1 MLIPQSLAHHVNHV
15 GAGWGQFLLAYHRL
29 FYFWFAIA
37 ICVASLYTDVMPN
50 YETHPLR
57 VIRRR
62 HGLEMKELARLAGV
76 SRATVSQIEEGR
88 TKHPNDRVIAVLARL
103 SGEDPKELFSRVVS
117 WGGQRLEDLVP
128 RRALSALQLPPEA
141 LVDLYPSFAAWRSEF
156 ADNPT
161 RFASFLRINRL
172 TVAKYE
178 SGGFVGGMPDSL
190 VHALIARFGLSDA
203 YLLAVEE
210 LPVG

>member
-1 MLIPQSLAHHVNHV
+1 
-15 GAGWGQFLLAYHRL
+15 
-29 FYFWFAIA
+29 
-37 ICVASLYTDVMPN
+37 MPN

-62 HGLEMKELARLAGV
+62 QGLEMKELARLAGV

-88 TKHPNDRVIAVLARL
+88 TKRPNERVIAVLARL
-103 SGEDPKELFSRVVS
+103 SGEDPKGLLERVVS
-117 WGGQRLEDLVP
+117 WTGQQFEDLVP
-128 RRALSALQLPPEA
+128 RRAMTALQLPPEA
-141 LVDLYPSFAAWRSEF
+141 LRDLYPSFAAWRSEF

-178 SGGFVGGMPDSL
+178 RGGFVGGMPDSL
-190 VHALIARFGLSDA
+190 VHALVARLGVSEE
-203 YLLAVEE
+203 YLLALEE

>member
-1 MLIPQSLAHHVNHV
+1 
-15 GAGWGQFLLAYHRL
+15 
-29 FYFWFAIA
+29 
-37 ICVASLYTDVMPN
+37 MPN

-88 TKHPNDRVIAVLARL
+88 TKKPNARVVAVLARL
-103 SGEDPKELFSRVVS
+103 AGEDPLALLARVEA
-117 WGGQRLEDLVP
+117 WAGQRLEDLVP
-128 RRALSALQLPPEA
+128 RRALAALQLPPES
-141 LVDLYPSFAAWRSEF
+141 LRDLYPSFVAWRSEF

-161 RFASFLRINRL
+161 RFASFLKINRL

-178 SGGFVGGMPDSL
+178 RGGFVGGMPDSL
-190 VHALIARFGLSDA
+190 AHALVDKLKLSDD

>member
-1 MLIPQSLAHHVNHV
+1 
-15 GAGWGQFLLAYHRL
+15 
-29 FYFWFAIA
+29 
-37 ICVASLYTDVMPN
+37 MPN

-88 TKHPNDRVIAVLARL
+88 TKKPNARVVAVLARL
-103 SGEDPKELFSRVVS
+103 AGEDPLALLARVES
-117 WGGQRLEDLVP
+117 WAGQRLEDLVP
-128 RRALSALQLPPEA
+128 RRALAALQLPPES
-141 LVDLYPSFAAWRSEF
+141 LKDLYPSFVAWRGEF

-161 RFASFLRINRL
+161 RFASFLKINRL

-178 SGGFVGGMPDSL
+178 RGGFVGGMPDSL
-190 VHALIARFGLSDA
+190 AHALVDKLKLSDE
-203 YLLAVEE
+203 YLLAVED
-210 LPVG
+210 LHVG

>member
-1 MLIPQSLAHHVNHV
+1 
-15 GAGWGQFLLAYHRL
+15 
-29 FYFWFAIA
+29 
-37 ICVASLYTDVMPN
+37 MPN
-50 YETHPLR
+50 YQNHPLR

-88 TKHPNDRVIAVLARL
+88 TRRPNERVIAVLARL
-103 SGEDPKELFSRVVS
+103 SGEDPKGLLGRVVA
-117 WGGQRLEDLVP
+117 WGDQGVEDVVP
-128 RRALSALQLPPEA
+128 RRGLSALQLPPEM
-141 LVDLYPSFAAWRSEF
+141 LSTLYPSFISWRAEF

-178 SGGFVGGMPDSL
+178 RGGFVGGMPDSL
-190 VHALIARFGLSDA
+190 AHALVDRLKLSDE
-203 YLLAVEE
+203 YLQAVEE
-210 LPVG
+210 LPLV

>member
-1 MLIPQSLAHHVNHV
+1 
-15 GAGWGQFLLAYHRL
+15 
-29 FYFWFAIA
+29 
-37 ICVASLYTDVMPN
+37 MPN

-88 TKHPNDRVIAVLARL
+88 TKRPNERVIAVLARL
-103 SGEDPKELFSRVVS
+103 SGEDPAGLLSRVVS
-117 WGGQRLEDLVP
+117 WSGQQFEDLVP
-128 RRALSALQLPPEA
+128 RRAMSALQLPADA
-141 LVDLYPSFAAWRSEF
+141 LSDLYPSFAAWRSEF

-178 SGGFVGGMPDSL
+178 RGGFVGGMPDSL
-190 VHALIARFGLSDA
+190 AHALVDRLELSNE
-203 YLLAVEE
+203 YLQAVED